1 MEGTVQL
8 SPMDAAF
15 LYHERPEQRLHVG
28 SLLLLDGAVPYD
40 DFTELTCGA
49 SPPCPDPRRTCRFGR
64 GAHADGQDRVPP

>member
-40 DFTELTCGA
+40 DFTELTVRRLA
-49 SPPCPDPRRTCRFGR
+49 TLPRPPTNLPLRPGSAC
-64 GAHADGQDRVPP
+64 